1 MPAMTEIGFYHLR
14 ASPLDRALPQLLE
27 KAVAGGHR
35 VVVLA
40 GSSER
45 VDHLNTL
52 LWTYNDEAFLPHG
65 SAKDGNPDRQ
75 PIWLTVEDEN
85 PNQASMLVLVD
96 GAVSARLADYK
107 RVCDMFDGDDETAL
121 AAARQRWKE
130 AKEAGHALTYW
141 QQTEKGWEK
150 RDAG

>member
-150 RDAG
+150 RDAC

>member
-1 MPAMTEIGFYHLR
+1 MTEIGFYHLR

-27 KAVAGGHR
+27 KAYAGGHR

-65 SAKDGNPDRQ
+65 SAKDGNPARQ

-85 PNQASMLVLVD
+85 PNQASMLVLID
-96 GAVSARLADYK
+96 GASSTRLADYK
-107 RVCDMFDGDDETAL
+107 RVCDMFDGNDPAAVE
-121 AAARQRWKE
+121 AARTRWKE

-150 RDAG
+150 RASGDAG